1 MNGEAIVTK
10 AALARAIG
18 RSSARVSQFIQEGK
32 LAPPALLPDGRVDL
46 ALAVE
51 QLRPFLGDASAPREI
66 VAATPAPP
74 SAMASAKLRQA
85 EAAAARAELDLA
97 VAQRTLER
105 ELMAGVIAYAKD
117 VGGVI
122 VELLDGRRDHLA
134 SAVHGA
140 SGISAAR
147 EVIKQA
153 DLKLRRDFGAA
164 VEREGFRLGLWSSPE
179 EFQAAVEAARLE
191 LDG

>member
-1 MNGEAIVTK
+1 MNGGPIVTK
-10 AALARAIG
+10 AALARTVG
-18 RSSARVSQFIQEGK
+18 RSSARISQLIAEGK
-32 LAPPALLPDGRVDL
+32 LAPPALLPDGRIDL
-46 ALAVE
+46 AIAIE

-66 VAATPAPP
+66 AAATPAPP

-117 VGGVI
+117 TGSII

-140 SGISAAR
+140 GGISTAR
-147 EVIKQA
+147 EIIKQA
-153 DLKLRRDFGAA
+153 DLQLRRDFGRAL
-164 VEREGFRLGLWSSPE
+164 EKEGYRLGLWTSPE
-179 EFQAAVEAARLE
+179 EFQAAVAEARLE
-191 LDG
+191 LAD